1 MPSSYNIHGLVKTL
15 SYSPKIFPGYFQS
28 TPSDNYDIIT
38 RRASIG
44 ENLSRPVEI
53 APGLYYSSPDKSVIS
68 CIGIFGFQVYWSLKG
83 LWEPQTD
90 VSLSRN
96 YEILDKTFLAVP
108 VSTLFPIRAYI
119 QHILHLK
126 LLLKR
131 NTFTVGGGVH
141 LGNHG
146 KALIITSMG
155 GMGKTTATLNALRYL
170 ENASFMGDDML
181 IVNGDGTI
189 YAYPKDLRIRR
200 VEQLMLETHLP
211 PSKKL
216 GNNLSIKNTSKAGA
230 IVFLERSQT
239 NALRVID
246 PADALRRLLS
256 INRKLLCYHMER
268 TILAYSYM
276 DNSVS
281 LFELMRIEEEI
292 LSKFIK
298 RTNCYIAY
306 TRLGEMGELQKMLR
320 LVSDEING

>member
-1 MPSSYNIHGLVKTL
+1 M
-15 SYSPKIFPGYFQS
+15 
-28 TPSDNYDIIT
+28 D
-38 RRASIG
+38 R
-44 ENLSRPVEI
+44 
-53 APGLYYSSPDKSVIS
+53 
-68 CIGIFGFQVYWSLKG
+68 
-83 LWEPQTD
+83 
-90 VSLSRN
+90 
-96 YEILDKTFLAVP
+96 TFLAVP

-131 NTFTVGGGVH
+131 NTFAVGGGIH

-155 GMGKTTATLNALRYL
+155 GMGKTTATLSAMRHL

-181 IVNGDGTI
+181 IVDADGTV

-211 PSKKL
+211 PSQML
-216 GNNLSIKNTSKAGA
+216 GNNLSIKGTSKAGA

-246 PADALRRLLS
+246 SVEALRRLLI
-256 INRKLLCYHMER
+256 INRKLLCYYMER

-276 DNSVS
+276 DNSVN
-281 LFELMRIEEEI
+281 LFELMRVEEEI

-298 RTNCYIAY
+298 KTNCYAVC
-306 TRLGEMGELQKMLR
+306 TRLGEIGELQKMLR
-320 LVSDEING
+320 LVADEING